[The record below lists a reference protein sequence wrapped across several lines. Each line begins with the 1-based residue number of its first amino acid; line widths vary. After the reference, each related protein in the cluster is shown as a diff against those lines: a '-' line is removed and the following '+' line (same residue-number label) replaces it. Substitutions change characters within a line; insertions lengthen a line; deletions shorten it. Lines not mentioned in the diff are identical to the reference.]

1 MIVLGI
7 ETSCDETSVA
17 VVRDGV
23 EILSNLIA
31 SQVDIHALT
40 GGVVP
45 EVAAR
50 KHVER
55 LTPIIE
61 EAMRRANVSF
71 TDIDLVA
78 VTNRPGLVGALM
90 VGVSA
95 GKALAYALGKPIVAV
110 HHLEGHIAS
119 NFLTAPD
126 LQFPFVCLIVSGGH
140 TDLHIVEGHG
150 KRRRL
155 GSTRDDAAGEAFDK
169 AARLLGLGYP
179 GGPAIDRK
187 AKEGNPQAIA
197 FPRAWLEEGSYDF
210 SFSGLKTALL
220 RLVQQAGDTLNVAD
234 AAASFQQAI
243 VDVLVQKTI
252 RAAEEYGIPRIAVC
266 GGVAANS
273 RLKAVM
279 SEEAGK
285 RGYQLVIPPLILC
298 TDNAA
303 MIASAGYFQY
313 LTAGESQMDFDTIA
327 SEALAG

>member
-1 MIVLGI
+1 MIALGI

-61 EAMRRANVSF
+61 EALRRANVSF
-71 TDIDLVA
+71 TDIDLIA

-140 TDLHIVEGHG
+140 TDLHIVEGNG

-234 AAASFQQAI
+234 AAASFQEAI

-273 RLKAVM
+273 RLKAAM

-313 LTAGESQMDFDTIA
+313 LHAGASPIDFDTIA

>member
-1 MIVLGI
+1 MNILGI

-55 LTPIIE
+55 LSVLIE
-61 EAMRRANVSF
+61 KAMHEANLHYS
-71 TDIDLVA
+71 DIDLIA
-78 VTNRPGLVGALM
+78 VTNRPGLIGALM

-95 GKALAYALGKPIVAV
+95 AKALAYALGKPVVAV

-126 LQFPFVCLIVSGGH
+126 LQFPFICLIVSGGH
-140 TDLHIVEGHG
+140 TDLHIVQAHG
-150 KRRRL
+150 RRRRL
-155 GSTRDDAAGEAFDK
+155 GGTRDDAAGEAFDK
-169 AARLLGLGYP
+169 GARLLGLGYP
-179 GGPAIDRK
+179 GGPVIDRTAK
-187 AKEGNPQAIA
+187 AGNPEAIE

-220 RLVQQAGDTLNVAD
+220 RYVQQAGDALNVQD
-234 AAASFQQAI
+234 AAASFQEAI
-243 VDVLVQKTI
+243 VDVLIGKTV
-252 RAAEEYGIPRIAVC
+252 RAAEQHGIPRIAVC

-273 RLKAVM
+273 RLKELL

-285 RGYQLVIPPLILC
+285 RGYQLVVPPSILC

-303 MIASAGYFQY
+303 MIAAAGYYQY
-313 LTAGESQMDFDTIA
+313 LTFGASDLHFDTIA
-327 SEALAG
+327 SEALSG

>member
-1 MIVLGI
+1 MNVLGI

-55 LTPIIE
+55 LSVLIQ
-61 EAMRRANVSF
+61 EALHQAGIGYGE
-71 TDIDLVA
+71 IDLIA

-126 LQFPFVCLIVSGGH
+126 LRFPFVCLIVSGGH

-150 KRRRL
+150 RRRRL

-179 GGPAIDRK
+179 GGPVIDRT
-187 AKEGNPQAIA
+187 AKRGAPKAIA

-220 RLVQQAGDTLNVAD
+220 RYVQQAGDALNVAD
-234 AAASFQQAI
+234 AAASFQEA
-243 VDVLVQKTI
+243 VVEVLVNRAV
-252 RAAEEYGIPRIAVC
+252 RAAEEYGVPRIAVC

-273 RLKAVM
+273 RLKEAM

-285 RGYQLVIPPLILC
+285 RGYHLVVPPPVLC

-303 MIASAGYFQY
+303 MIAAAGYFHY
-313 LTAGESQMDFDTIA
+313 ITFGASGIDFDTIA

>member
-1 MIVLGI
+1 MNVLGI

-23 EILSNLIA
+23 QILSNLIA

-55 LTPIIE
+55 LSVVIE
-61 EAMRRANVSF
+61 EALHKANIGYS
-71 TDIDLVA
+71 DIDLVA

-95 GKALAYALGKPIVAV
+95 GKAIAYALGKPIVAV

-140 TDLHIVEGHG
+140 TDLHIVEAHG
-150 KRRRL
+150 RRRRL

-179 GGPAIDRK
+179 GGPVIDRT
-187 AKEGNPQAIA
+187 AKSGNPDAIPL
-197 FPRAWLEEGSYDF
+197 PRAWLEEGSYDF

-220 RLVQQAGDTLNVAD
+220 RYVQQTGDSLNVAD
-234 AAASFQQAI
+234 AAASFQEAV
-243 VDVLVQKTI
+243 VDVLVGKTI
-252 RAAEEYGIPRIAVC
+252 RAAEEFGIPRIGVC

-273 RLKAVM
+273 RLKARM
-279 SEEAGK
+279 GEEADK
-285 RGYQLVIPPLILC
+285 RGIQLVVPPLILC

-313 LTAGESQMDFDTIA
+313 VHYGASDMSFDTIA